1 MADHRRALFHL
12 GRVDRNPAGPTH
24 RRRRAVRALTVGGLP
39 LLVLGVL
46 LTAAGAAASTVLLQ
60 PESRLDAA
68 VTLGV
73 TASAGVAV
81 TVLAAGIP
89 GVLRPA
95 VVLVLLGAWA
105 VAAGVAA
112 RWRRRFRRPVGWRTD
127 LELWRRRPW
136 ATALVGLAALA
147 LAWQLVVAL
156 VLPPYAYDALT
167 YHLTTVAEWIRHGD
181 VAPSALDLCCAYY
194 PATPELLIT
203 FPALLLGADALVGT
217 VQLPFVLL
225 GAFATAGLARSAG
238 LPRSGAAA
246 AGALFAVTPVVLT
259 QAPTDYVDLM
269 QAALVLAAL
278 HSLTRYAVS
287 GARHRLV
294 VAGLAAGLV
303 LGTKGTGPIW
313 AVVLLVVA
321 VAAALLAVRR
331 GRVRGPSAARSL
343 AIAAVVGAALG
354 GWWYVRNAVTT
365 GNPLYPFAVRLGDTT
380 VLPGPIDVGEILT
393 VPSAGA
399 DAPWPLPL
407 ALSWAS
413 DLDFW
418 NQGSYDYQQRL
429 GGLGPLWPWLGLP
442 LLVATVVVL
451 VRRRDVTLL
460 PVAAVTVVLVLQPYA
475 WWARF
480 TLPLAALGALAI
492 ALTATRSPWPLLRR
506 AVRGVSI
513 VLALASVALSSF
525 AVDPAGRATP
535 LSASDVVALIGAS
548 GEERSLGRLFHP
560 EYAFLSE
567 VPADATVVVDLRAE
581 PVRFVYP
588 LFGPAFTRRVVPAG
602 DARVPD
608 DAWVVTSPGRALDRA
623 ASATHELV
631 SDERDVRVWR
641 PR

>member
-1 MADHRRALFHL
+1 M
-12 GRVDRNPAGPTH
+12 GGP
-24 RRRRAVRALTVGGLP
+24 L
-39 LLVLGVL
+39 LLVLGVV
-46 LTAAGAAASTVLLQ
+46 LTAAGATASTSLLR

-73 TASAGVAV
+73 TASAGVAAAL
-81 TVLAAGIP
+81 LAAGVP
-89 GVLRPA
+89 GLLRPEVVLTLLGLWA
-95 VVLVLLGAWA
+95 VV
-105 VAAGVAA
+105 AGVAA
-112 RWRRRFRRPVGWRTD
+112 RRRGRFPSRAGWSTG
-127 LELWRRRPW
+127 LACWRRRPW
-136 ATALVGLAALA
+136 AAALVGLAALA
-147 LAWQLVVAL
+147 LAWQLLVAL

-181 VAPSALDLCCAYY
+181 LAPSALDLCCAYY

-203 FPALLLGADALVGT
+203 FPALLLGDDALVGT
-217 VQLPFVLL
+217 VQVPFVVL
-225 GAFATAGLARSAG
+225 GAAATAGLARSAG
-238 LPRSGAAA
+238 LSRSAAAA

-278 HSLTRYAVS
+278 HSVTRYAV
-287 GARHRLV
+287 GGDRNRLL

-303 LGTKGTGPIW
+303 LGTKGTGPVW
-313 AVVLLVVA
+313 AVVLLVAAA
-321 VAAALLAVRR
+321 VAGRIAVRR
-331 GRVRGPSAARSL
+331 GRVRGPSAARGL
-343 AIAAVVGAALG
+343 AVAAVVGAVLG

-380 VLPGPIDVGEILT
+380 VFSGPVDVGETLT
-393 VPSAGA
+393 VPPAGA
-399 DAPWPLPL
+399 DAPWPVTV
-407 ALSWAS
+407 ALSWAG

-460 PVAAVTVVLVLQPYA
+460 PVAAVAAVLLVQPYA

-492 ALTATRSPWPLLRR
+492 ALAATRAPWPLLRR
-506 AVRGVSI
+506 VVQGASL
-513 VLALASVALSSF
+513 VLALASVALSSY
-525 AVDPAGRATP
+525 AVDPAGRAAP
-535 LSASDVVALIGAS
+535 LPASDVLALVGAS
-548 GEERSLGRLFHP
+548 GEERSVGRLFHP

-567 VPADATVVVDLRAE
+567 VPEDATVVVDLRAE

-588 LFGPAFTRRVVPAG
+588 LFGPAFTRRVVPGG
-602 DARVPD
+602 DGPVPD